1 MFLEEKMRTNKA
13 MIGAAFGAALL
24 MAPGAASA
32 GHDKGKDCFQ
42 AIADSIK
49 MKMAHLDAKIDAMHA
64 MKHQKHHMVAAPAP
78 APKKAAPM
86 KKAEAPKPKK

>member
-1 MFLEEKMRTNKA
+1 MRVSKA
-13 MIGAAFGAALL
+13 MFGAALGAALL

-42 AIADSIK
+42 AVADAIK

-64 MKHQKHHMVAAPAP
+64 MKMSKHHAAAPAP
-78 APKKAAPM
+78 APKKAAPV